1 MKRSPSH
8 SSQTTA
14 PHTGRIVTFVLG
26 ALAVLFVAAF
36 LALRFAVYSPATIVP
51 GENLCLIGYYRLD
64 EQGLDGFKDLIERS
78 RGMTEE
84 YTVAFF
90 EAELDE
96 HGAVKTFALSL
107 DTFENGD
114 YSGVAVYSYADRS
127 LTYDP
132 PAQNGSSL
140 VNTPNPNSTLDYLSE
155 QLKRIP
161 LADQISASGL
171 ERFVLQYRPHTLID
185 ENTPIFDGR
194 GKDSF
199 PILDTARYNA
209 GEGGTSDGNTNV
221 VFRLYNGWSTV
232 EGQQYLYV
240 FDPLE
245 AETAEGDPVAIMQCD
260 YAISGGTL
268 KFTKTHGQRWIESDL
283 TETELAETLDFYRSG
298 LYLPPA
304 SVFISP
310 DDSLPIAYFYG
321 GAPTL
326 KLTFDEGETWSTV
339 PLATAA
345 EYGRAVTKRA
355 IGFVSPQ
362 FGYAALGTDW
372 SMGAGEH
379 KMCYFTFD
387 GGQTW
392 SAKGLPL
399 TMTSST
405 LEDMAMVDERQGVVA
420 LSSGLD
426 GSYPLLYATA
436 DTGDTWNSIELP
448 YESLPPEIQYLS
460 NVDGISYRDGSFFL
474 VMGQGDTG
482 TMKAT
487 FTATDLVGPWQ
498 ILEITE
504 ETIHNVG

>member
-1 MKRSPSH
+1 M
-8 SSQTTA
+8 
-14 PHTGRIVTFVLG
+14 LG

-114 YSGVAVYSYADRS
+114 YAGVAVYSYADRS

-199 PILDTARYNA
+199 PILDAARYNA

-245 AETAEGDPVAIMQCD
+245 PETAEGDPVAIMQCD

-268 KFTKTHGQRWIESDL
+268 EFTKTHGQRWIESDL

-339 PLATAA
+339 PLAGGIRAGSHQTRDRVRFAA
-345 EYGRAVTKRA
+345 IRLCGSGNRLVDGRWRAQDVLLHFRRRTNMEREGASSHHDKQYARRYGHGRRAAGSRRLE
-355 IGFVSPQ
+355 
-362 FGYAALGTDW
+362 LG
-372 SMGAGEH
+372 ARRV
-379 KMCYFTFD
+379 
-387 GGQTW
+387 
-392 SAKGLPL
+392 LPL
-399 TMTSST
+399 AVRHRRYRRYVEQHRTS
-405 LEDMAMVDERQGVVA
+405 L
-420 LSSGLD
+420 
-426 GSYPLLYATA
+426 
-436 DTGDTWNSIELP
+436 
-448 YESLPPEIQYLS
+448 
-460 NVDGISYRDGSFFL
+460 
-474 VMGQGDTG
+474 
-482 TMKAT
+482 
-487 FTATDLVGPWQ
+487 
-498 ILEITE
+498 
-504 ETIHNVG
+504 